1 MMSSGPDVLDAV
13 LLITA
18 ALLAFAVGLGPLR
31 VGWRERHDRRSLD
44 RLRPAE
50 PAERD
55 RDEERFEPLGRVE
68 RRLRAAALAVGPLA
82 FWIASALFAV
92 LVAAGLLALLPI
104 VPLAAVCG
112 GLLALRLPWTLA
124 GTWARRR
131 AARFESGLADALGF
145 MVGSLEAGENPLQA
159 FSSAAAASAGAV
171 RREFGE
177 VAHRL
182 RFGMS
187 IHRALRPIVEGYDSE
202 GVRLFA
208 QSVAAKWQAGGDL
221 VPILQSVARIVRE
234 RLAVRLHLRS
244 HLAGA
249 RVGAVMIAGLPY
261 FVIPVYLWRMP
272 NMIDRLLG
280 HPLGPSLLTIAVL
293 LQVAGWLWLA
303 RILRIEL

>member
-1 MMSSGPDVLDAV
+1 MSSGAEALDAV

-18 ALLAFAVGLGPLR
+18 ALLAVAVGIELLR
-31 VGWRERHDRRSLD
+31 DGWQERHDRRSLD
-44 RLRPAE
+44 RLRPVE
-50 PAERD
+50 PAE
-55 RDEERFEPLGRVE
+55 RDEERFEPLGPVE
-68 RRLRAAALAVGPLA
+68 RRLRAAALPVGPLT
-82 FWIASALFAV
+82 FWSASALFAA
-92 LVAAGLLALLPI
+92 LVAAGLLTLLPI
-104 VPLAAVCG
+104 VPWAAACG
-112 GLLALRLPWTLA
+112 GLLAARLPWTLA

-171 RREFGE
+171 RRELGE

-187 IHRALRPIVEGYDSE
+187 IQRALRPIVEGYDSE

-208 QSVAAKWQAGGDL
+208 QSVAAKWQAGGDM

-249 RVGAVMIAGLPY
+249 RVVAVMIAALPY
-261 FVIPVYLWRMP
+261 AVIPVYLWRMP
-272 NMIDRLLG
+272 NMLGRLLI
-280 HPLGPSLLTIAVL
+280 HPLGPSLLTLAVL
-293 LQVAGWLWLA
+293 LQIVGWLWLG
-303 RILRIEL
+303 RILRVEL